1 MSNTTRDK
9 PHAVAIGAFVI
20 GAILI
25 ALTTLLFV
33 LGSGFGKSEKVVMVF
48 DGSVK
53 GLNVGAPMALRGVQ
67 VGQVTNIELILDADN
82 ASVIMLVEANLNAK
96 NIRRQGD
103 IKANIT
109 EELIARGLRAQLNI
123 QSLLTGLLYVE
134 LDFRPNTPLNLA
146 DINSPYIQL
155 PTVPTNLERIA
166 KKLEDVDIG
175 KLTDE
180 LESISNGINTLVS
193 SEEFQS
199 LPANLTGTMD
209 SLRDLSTQLQEQLA
223 TTGPKLDKVLDE
235 TADTVSTANTELPKL
250 AALIE
255 GNLKVLNNA
264 IATFEQGMTGIDGL
278 VSPDSATVYQLNNA
292 LQEMTRAGRS
302 LQALANTL
310 QQQPE
315 SVIRGKRG
323 DQQ

>member
-1 MSNTTRDK
+1 MKDK
-9 PHAVAIGAFVI
+9 PHTVAIGAFVI

-25 ALTTLLFV
+25 ALVTLLFL
-33 LGSGFGKSEKVVMVF
+33 LGSGFGKRERVVMVF
-48 DGSVK
+48 NGSVK
-53 GLNVGAPMALRGVQ
+53 GLNIGAPMALRGVQ
-67 VGQVTNIELILDADN
+67 VGQVTNIELILDSDN

-96 NIRRQGD
+96 NIRRQGSVN
-103 IKANIT
+103 ANIT
-109 EELIARGLRAQLNI
+109 EELIARGLRAQLNT

-134 LDFRPNTPLNLA
+134 LDFHPDSPLNLA
-146 DINSPYIQL
+146 DIDSPYIQL

-166 KKLEDVDIG
+166 KKLEDVDIA

-199 LPANLTGTMD
+199 LPANLTGTLD

-223 TTGPKLDKVLDE
+223 TTGPKLDQVLDE
-235 TADTVSTANTELPKL
+235 TADTVSTANTQLPKL
-250 AALIE
+250 ATLVE
-255 GNLKVLNNA
+255 SNLQVLNNA

-278 VSPDSATVYQLNNA
+278 VSPDSPTLYQLHNA